1 MEEKK
6 CFKCDEIKPLS
17 EFYKNKGMSD
27 GHVNKCKTCNRKD
40 VRDHRDVNLDR
51 IREYDRTRNTTPER
65 KKMFIEKTKRMRREK
80 KGLQKSHNAVTRA
93 IKKGT
98 LVRPSICSRCPATE
112 NIQAHHD
119 DHEKPLDV
127 MWLCPICHAQRH
139 VELGKIRMID
149 D

>member
-17 EFYKNKGMSD
+17 EFYKHKAMKD
-27 GHVNKCKTCNRKD
+27 GHVNKCRKCNRKD
-40 VRDHRDVNLDR
+40 VRDNRSDK
-51 IREYDRTRNTTPER
+51 IGKYREYDRERAKTPER
-65 KKMFIEKTKRMRREK
+65 KKMFIEKTRRMRREK
-80 KGLQKSHNAVTRA
+80 KGLMKSHNAVIRA
-93 IKKGT
+93 IAKGA